1 MVLST
6 SPIDGCLPLQLG
18 AASWLNRSIL
28 NEFERQTAPTRS
40 IDEEMK
46 ANYKLAVEKAIAH
59 LPVKNGVIN
68 IDSIW
73 IATSIPYGILNEV
86 LRREDLAL
94 PDNVDRIN
102 LKSNVRERAAKKP
115 NRRRRRRKKAKA
127 KG

>member
-1 MVLST
+1 M
-6 SPIDGCLPLQLG
+6 
-18 AASWLNRSIL
+18 R
-28 NEFERQTAPTRS
+28 
-40 IDEEMK
+40 

-73 IATSIPYGILNEV
+73 VETSLPYEILNDV
-86 LRREDLAL
+86 LRDDSLVL

-102 LKSNVRERAAKKP
+102 MKSNVRTKEQVRSS
-115 NRRRRRRKKAKA
+115 RRRKRRKPRG